1 MSVEIEKETKPT
13 VRYREPIGLKPE
25 FESELERGLIH
36 KLKKI
41 KNKKEV
47 FVNGKGQRVNEV
59 GELLTKRGHIDKR
72 SLNKTIGVTNKK
84 HWQEVA
90 EKNKNPNVKMT
101 TTVES
106 DSDSEPEFE
115 IELEQPKV
123 VIANEILPESVPKII
138 TSTEQLPNPV
148 PKIITQT
155 EIYIKDQEQKRKEYD
170 DEIFKLKDENVKLK
184 SGLQFNDHLNRIS
197 HMSKN
202 VKLKF

>member
-1 MSVEIEKETKPT
+1 MSVETETETKKT
-13 VRYREPIGLKPE
+13 VRYRQAIGLKPE
-25 FESELERGLIH
+25 FESELQRGLIH

-47 FVNGKGQRVNEV
+47 FVNGKGQRVNEG
-59 GELLTKRGHIDKR
+59 GELLTKRGLIDKR
-72 SLNKTIGVTNKK
+72 SLNKTIGETNKK

-90 EKNKNPNVKMT
+90 ERNANTNVKMT
-101 TTVES
+101 TTVDS

-115 IELEQPKV
+115 IELDKTKV
-123 VIANEILPESVPKII
+123 NEILPIS
-138 TSTEQLPNPV
+138 V

-155 EIYIKDQEQKRKEYD
+155 EQFLLEQENKRKEYD

-184 SGLQFNDHLNRIS
+184 SGLQFNEHLNRIS
-197 HMSKN
+197 HMAKN